1 MVAQNNDDTRERDR
15 RRGGSLWPFAAGAL
29 AGAAGA
35 LLASRLVSRPT
46 FDPGLVDL
54 PRDHPDV
61 PDTILVPGILGSRL
75 LRPDGT
81 EAWLNLGNVFGHH
94 ELALPLTLPLSDS
107 RDDLVPAGLV
117 GAGRVIPRLFGF
129 AEYSDVVQLL
139 RSAGF
144 RGGSGPGPRYHLFAY
159 DWRRDIAEAA
169 RALHDAIENLAEK
182 SGNPNLRVN
191 LVAHSMGGLVARCY
205 LRYGD
210 AELTEDTPITWA
222 GARRIHQLLVVTCP
236 SAGSVPSLEALL
248 SGARVGFS
256 ATTLATSVTEAM
268 PAMYQLLPSTG
279 VPSLLD
285 DSGREVEAD
294 LLDPATWERFGW
306 GPWRDGD
313 GTQNGNA
320 ARPDPE
326 IRKAFVTE
334 ALRRATLL
342 HSALSRVPA
351 ISCPVRAMAF
361 GGDCLPT
368 LARAIVPERRG
379 QLPRFEPRTR
389 SEARAMFE
397 AGDGRVT
404 RSSLLGSH
412 LPWARNSELGS
423 GYPEIA
429 SAFLG
434 SADHHGIYAE
444 PTFQS
449 AIVRQLL
456 RPDRPSLRIVGRR
469 PY

>member
-1 MVAQNNDDTRERDR
+1 MRRRELGTAAERER
-15 RRGGSLWPFAAGAL
+15 RRGSSLWPFAAGAL

-35 LLASRLVSRPT
+35 LLATRLVSRPA

-61 PDTILVPGILGSRL
+61 PDTILIPGVLGSRL

-94 ELALPLTLPLSDS
+94 ELALPLTLPLSES

-129 AEYSDVVQLL
+129 SEYSDIVQLL

-144 RGGSGPGPRYHLFAY
+144 RGGPGAGPRYHLFAY
-159 DWRRDIAEAA
+159 DWRRDLAEAA
-169 RALHDAIENLAEK
+169 RALHDAVETLAER
-182 SGNPNLRVN
+182 SGNPDLRVN
-191 LVAHSMGGLVARCY
+191 IVAHSMGGLIARCY

-210 AELTEDTPITWA
+210 AEITEDAPITWA
-222 GARRIHQLLVVTCP
+222 GAKRIHRLLVVTCP

-256 ATTLATSVTEAM
+256 ATTLAASVTEAM
-268 PAMYQLLPSTG
+268 PAMYQLLPTPG
-279 VPSLLD
+279 TVSLLD
-285 DSGREVEAD
+285 ESGRD
-294 LLDPATWERFGW
+294 LDVDLMDPATWERFGW
-306 GPWRDGD
+306 GPWRDGE
-313 GTQNGNA
+313 GTHNGIGQGV
-320 ARPDPE
+320 DPE
-326 IRKAFVTE
+326 IRQAFVTE
-334 ALRRATLL
+334 ALRRASLL
-342 HSALSRVPA
+342 HCALSRVPA
-351 ISCPVRAMAF
+351 IACPVRAIAF
-361 GGDCLPT
+361 GGDCMPT
-368 LARAIVPERRG
+368 LARAIVPDRRG
-379 QLPRFEPRTR
+379 QSPRFEPRTR
-389 SEARAMFE
+389 AQARLMYE

-404 RSSLLGSH
+404 RASLLGSH
-412 LPWARNSELGS
+412 LPWAHNSEIGS
-423 GYPEIA
+423 GFPEIA

-449 AIVRQLL
+449 AILRQLL
-456 RPDRPSLRIVGRR
+456 RPARPALRVVFRR